1 MKNKYLI
8 VALLFC
14 SIVFTACPYN
24 SDVTIDQPN
33 AVKVD
38 ARLIGKFQ
46 QRTSDDVTYVV
57 KQKDDNTYSILEK
70 HKKTEGSTPQDD
82 KTYNGFLSD
91 VDGVKF
97 LNLYE
102 PDQDSKSYYFYKIEF
117 SDETDGFTLYP
128 VSDYI
133 TEKFT
138 ASADLKKFIS
148 QYKALSFF
156 YGAKEEYI
164 KVGK

>member
-1 MKNKYLI
+1 M
-8 VALLFC
+8 
-14 SIVFTACPYN
+14 
-24 SDVTIDQPN
+24 
-33 AVKVD
+33 
-38 ARLIGKFQ
+38 
-46 QRTSDDVTYVV
+46 V

-133 TEKFT
+133 TENSPLQPILKSLSLNIKPLASFT
-138 ASADLKKFIS
+138 EPRRSI
-148 QYKALSFF
+148 
-156 YGAKEEYI
+156 
-164 KVGK
+164 